1 MPGQNAAR
9 IVPAFQLCAVQGT
22 RTLSLG
28 LEILVLE
35 RGEKSEMFGLRESE
49 PAQPAV
55 TRGGARPR
63 VLDRGAPL
71 GSILDFASI
80 GASDGS
86 ASGPVEI

>member
-1 MPGQNAAR
+1 MRRG
-9 IVPAFQLCAVQGT
+9 
-22 RTLSLG
+22 LSPRFSGVRFKVLERRADG

-35 RGEKSEMFGLRESE
+35 GGEKVEMFGLRESE

-80 GASDGS
+80 GASDSS
-86 ASGPVEI
+86 ASGPMEI